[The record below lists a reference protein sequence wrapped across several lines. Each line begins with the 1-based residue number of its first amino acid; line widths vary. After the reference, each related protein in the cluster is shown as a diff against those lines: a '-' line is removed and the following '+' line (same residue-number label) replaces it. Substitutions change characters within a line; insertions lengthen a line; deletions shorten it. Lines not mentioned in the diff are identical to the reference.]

1 MIISSILLAF
11 SVSIDALTL
20 GITYGIKNSKISNSG
35 NLIIFTIAFISTAL
49 AMLLGNWISAL
60 FSPNISVIL
69 GSLLLLTLGIYTI
82 FKSIKLNPSTYDVDN
97 SNTIDRNESI
107 LLALAISVDASCVG
121 LSCGIIGINGLLY
134 PFLAALFHM
143 FWLNLNFYWTIQNIL
158 YIKKKSM
165 LSAFLYL
172 SFIDNNFDIPFSS
185 IVTPYTVSAASI
197 VPFLCVIIRNCVF
210 FEKFFRYS
218 AYL

>member
-97 SNTIDRNESI
+97 SNTIDRNESV

-143 FWLNLNFYWTIQNIL
+143 FFLNCGNFIA
-158 YIKKKSM
+158 KK
-165 LSAFLYL
+165 
-172 SFIDNNFDIPFSS
+172 
-185 IVTPYTVSAASI
+185 
-197 VPFLCVIIRNCVF
+197 IIRKIKISQKKLSICSGSILIF
-210 FEKFFRYS
+210 IGLFRIFCI
-218 AYL
+218 